1 MLPETFEGAQS
12 DVARV
17 FGGDFEQAL
26 QALPVGSW
34 AGPVESGFGAHLV
47 LVRARQP
54 GRTATLAE
62 ARAAVE
68 RDWLNDRAQQS
79 NEAFYER
86 LRSNYTVRIDGD
98 IDAPAPA
105 APAG

>member
-1 MLPETFEGAQS
+1 MASGCSATWTRRARRSQRGRKVAGDSTMLPETFEGTQS

-34 AGPVESGFGAHLV
+34 AGAVESGFGAHLV

-54 GRTATLAE
+54 GRHRDAGRG
-62 ARAAVE
+62 ARGGGA
-68 RDWLNDRAQQS
+68 
-79 NEAFYER
+79 
-86 LRSNYTVRIDGD
+86 
-98 IDAPAPA
+98 
-105 APAG
+105 